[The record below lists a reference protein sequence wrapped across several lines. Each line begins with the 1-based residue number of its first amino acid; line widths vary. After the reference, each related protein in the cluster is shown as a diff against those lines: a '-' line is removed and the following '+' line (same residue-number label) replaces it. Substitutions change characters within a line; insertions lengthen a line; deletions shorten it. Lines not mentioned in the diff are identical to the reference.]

1 MNIITLT
8 GNSVKEI
15 EVKQTNNGKAVAN
28 GTIAVRRD
36 FKNANGEYESDF
48 INFVAYG
55 AQGELIA
62 KYVNKGNHFAIT
74 GRLQIRKYEKDG
86 QTRYITEVIV
96 NGFDFPSKRSGNDS
110 NTNTPTRRNE
120 APSGQNKPSDDVF
133 SGIGDID
140 SELPF

>member
-62 KYVNKGNHFAIT
+62 KYVNKGDHFAIT

-120 APSGQNKPSDDVF
+120 APRGQNTASDDVF
-133 SGIGDID
+133 SMDISD
-140 SELPF
+140 NSLPF